1 MKETPYR
8 KALYELI
15 YKSSEHLISNRFE
28 FVLNSYFKL
37 SGSNQI
43 KKGEKVTINVLEERF
58 RLDNKTE
65 AELYE
70 IDKKLLNAVEL
81 MYDRLKEYFME

>member
-37 SGSNQI
+37 NSNQI
-43 KKGEKVTINVLEERF
+43 RRGEKVTINVLEERF

-70 IDKKLLNAVEL
+70 IDKKLSNAVEL

>member
-1 MKETPYR
+1 MKETPHR

-37 SGSNQI
+37 NSNQI
-43 KKGEKVTINVLEERF
+43 RRGEKVTINILEERF
-58 RLDNKTE
+58 RLHNKTDT
-65 AELYE
+65 ELIE
-70 IDKKLLNAVEL
+70 IDKRLSNAVEL